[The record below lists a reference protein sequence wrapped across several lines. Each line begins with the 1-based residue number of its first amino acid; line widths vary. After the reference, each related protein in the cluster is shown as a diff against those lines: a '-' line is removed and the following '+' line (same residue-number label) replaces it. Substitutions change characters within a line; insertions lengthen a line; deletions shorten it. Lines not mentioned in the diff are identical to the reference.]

1 MQPKG
6 DVSTLDRLSRLNG
19 VNGKTNGV
27 HTDGMVHSLLDEEH
41 SENWKPEI
49 PFENVRQCSYL
60 HQIIKVV
67 FEEHDELMSKTSYV
81 LKGDQCTKGKP
92 AMTSRPML

>member
-49 PFENVRQCSYL
+49 PFENVRKCFYL

-67 FEEHDELMSKTSYV
+67 CEVHHECQTLGTSSKVICVLEES
-81 LKGDQCTKGKP
+81 QQ
-92 AMTSRPML
+92 